1 MKNRWQRGDRGLLGE
16 GGKSAIVDVEKQ
28 MSSIKY
34 EADDHTKTDLHVVGA
49 IHMLTNLHSTLMVIS
64 QMISCTLG
72 IGTRLWNAG
81 PEVTHASESVVTWRI
96 Y

>member
-1 MKNRWQRGDRGLLGE
+1 MKNRWQRGDRGLLGV

-49 IHMLTNLHSTLMVIS
+49 ILVLTNLHSNFNSHIS
-64 QMISCTLG
+64 NDILYSKH
-72 IGTRLWNAG
+72 W
-81 PEVTHASESVVTWRI
+81 HAFVECRV
-96 Y
+96 